1 MYFHLVCSPEFFAV
15 AFSRKS
21 ARKAFRRS
29 CELMLL
35 KDHEFGRNPTSPP
48 LCLSSMPLS
57 RGHIP
62 LYREAGN
69 GGVLGSLWVSQ
80 TQVVCVRKR

>member
-1 MYFHLVCSPEFFAV
+1 MGHRFWVPLHYI
-15 AFSRKS
+15 
-21 ARKAFRRS
+21 
-29 CELMLL
+29 
-35 KDHEFGRNPTSPP
+35 PP
-48 LCLSSMPLS
+48 LCLSSMALS
-57 RGHIP
+57 RGHTI

>member
-1 MYFHLVCSPEFFAV
+1 MNFHLVYSPEFFAV

-35 KDHEFGRNPTSPP
+35 KDQEFARNPTSPP

-57 RGHIP
+57 RGHII
-62 LYREAGN
+62 LLREAGD
-69 GGVLGSLWVSQ
+69 GGGLGSLWVSQ